1 MSGERG
7 AAARVDSA
15 AATPLQQQLRT
26 VPSRTRATPLDA
38 LKVAHRWFREGR
50 RIDIRALA
58 KELGISRVTLHRWVG
73 TRDQLLVEVLWLN
86 ADRSLARV
94 WETVRGEGPAHS
106 LTAETL
112 SRWAADVLVHPG
124 FRRMQAAEGELLA
137 RLLTRDASEF
147 QSRLIGLVT
156 TMLTYD
162 VGTGRV
168 TIDLEPAELAYATV
182 RIAESFVHTPAITG
196 GDPDPE
202 RNARVLRAL
211 LR

>member
-1 MSGERG
+1 VTGDRG
-7 AAARVDSA
+7 AAARAGSA
-15 AATPLQQQLRT
+15 AVTPLQRQLRA
-26 VPSRTRATPLDA
+26 VPVRTRATPLDA
-38 LKVAHRWFREGR
+38 LTVALRWFRAGR
-50 RIDIRALA
+50 RIDIQALA

-73 TRDQLLVEVLWLN
+73 TRDQLLVEVLWLT
-86 ADRSLARV
+86 ADRALAAV
-94 WETVRGEGPAHS
+94 WDTVRDEGPTHS

-112 SRWAADVLVHPG
+112 SRWAADVLLHPG
-124 FRRMQAAEGELLA
+124 FRRMQADEGELLA
-137 RLLTRDASEF
+137 RLLTREASEF

-156 TMLTYD
+156 TMLTHD
-162 VGTGRV
+162 VETGRV

-196 GDPDPE
+196 GEPDPE

>member
-1 MSGERG
+1 M
-7 AAARVDSA
+7 
-15 AATPLQQQLRT
+15 TPLQRQLST
-26 VPSRTRATPLDA
+26 VPPRTRVTPLDA
-38 LKVAHRWFREGR
+38 LKVAHRWFHEGR
-50 RIDIRALA
+50 RIDIQALA
-58 KELGISRVTLHRWVG
+58 KELGVSRVTLHRWVG
-73 TRDQLLVEVLWLN
+73 TREQLLVEVLWLN
-86 ADRSLARV
+86 ADRALAAT
-94 WETVRGEGPAHS
+94 WATVRSESPAHS

-124 FRRMQAAEGELLA
+124 FRQMQASEGELLA

-156 TMLTYD
+156 TMLADD
-162 VGTGRV
+162 VESGRV

>member
-1 MSGERG
+1 M
-7 AAARVDSA
+7 
-15 AATPLQQQLRT
+15 
-26 VPSRTRATPLDA
+26 TPLDA
-38 LKVAHRWFREGR
+38 LKVAHRWFHEGR
-50 RIDIRALA
+50 RIDIQALA
-58 KELGISRVTLHRWVG
+58 KELGVSRVTLHRWVG
-73 TRDQLLVEVLWLN
+73 TREQLLVEVLWLN
-86 ADRSLARV
+86 ADRALAAT
-94 WETVRGEGPAHS
+94 WATVRSESPAHS

-124 FRRMQAAEGELLA
+124 FRQMQASEGELLA

-156 TMLTYD
+156 TMLADD
-162 VGTGRV
+162 VESGRV